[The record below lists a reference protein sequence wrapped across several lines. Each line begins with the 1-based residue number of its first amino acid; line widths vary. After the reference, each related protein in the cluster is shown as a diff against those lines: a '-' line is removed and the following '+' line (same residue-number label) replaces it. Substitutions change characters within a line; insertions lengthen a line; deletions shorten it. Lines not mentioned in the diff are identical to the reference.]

1 MNVRELIERLQRCD
15 PDLPVRIAYR
25 EPNTRWA
32 WSPASLCDVV
42 SVGTD
47 NAAKGT
53 RVLVANVDMPSL
65 VLPR

>member
-47 NAAKGT
+47 NAPRAE
-53 RVLVANVDMPSL
+53 VLISNRDLPL
-65 VLPR
+65 ILPR

>member
-25 EPNTRWA
+25 EPNTRT
-32 WSPASLCDVV
+32 PFVCDVV

-47 NAAKGT
+47 NAPRAE
-53 RVLVANVDMPSL
+53 VLISNRDLPL
-65 VLPR
+65 ILPR

>member
-15 PDLPVRIAYR
+15 PNLPVEIAYR
-25 EPNTRWA
+25 EPNTRT
-32 WSPASLCDVV
+32 PFVCDVV

>member
-25 EPNTRWA
+25 EPGRPSAGTFLDA
-32 WSPASLCDVV
+32 IV

>member
-25 EPNTRWA
+25 EPNTRT
-32 WSPASLCDVV
+32 PFVCDVV
-42 SVGTD
+42 SVGAD
-47 NAAKGT
+47 NAAKGA